1 MVNIRK
7 FIYKYDKMHNIQQKL
22 EVIVDKKSKKT
33 ELILE
38 TSLVLFSQKG
48 FYSTTMPDIAKEMG
62 MSVGNFYNY
71 FSSKEALAQ
80 ELIRYSSDKV
90 GAMIRGVNDLD
101 CSSEEKIKKIVTLY
115 FELAIEKPQYLDYF
129 LRVYLA
135 NKEIFKD
142 GCEGMICVASFV
154 TEMMIFFEEGVR
166 KGELRNQS
174 FFSAFGLFM
183 GYLGGFVFLNGDN
196 ILEDELSSFVDD
208 VSYNI
213 YQALKVHE
221 N

>member
-1 MVNIRK
+1 M
-7 FIYKYDKMHNIQQKL
+7 
-22 EVIVDKKSKKT
+22 DKKSKKT

-38 TSLVLFSQKG
+38 TSLLLFSQKG
-48 FYSTTMPDIAKEMG
+48 FYSTTMPDIAKEMN

-71 FSSKEALAQ
+71 FSSKESLAR
-80 ELIRYSSDKV
+80 ELIKYSSDKV
-90 GAMIRGVNDLD
+90 GAMIRSVNEQE
-101 CSSEEKIKKIVTLY
+101 CTSKEKIKKIVSLY
-115 FELAIEKPQYLDYF
+115 FKLAEEKPQYLDYF

-142 GCEGMICVASFV
+142 GCEGMICVAAFV

-183 GYLGGFVFLNGDN
+183 GYLGGFVFLNGEN
-196 ILEDELSSFVDD
+196 ILENDLHSFVDD

-221 N
+221 TS

>member
-1 MVNIRK
+1 MIKCSN
-7 FIYKYDKMHNIQQKL
+7 L
-22 EVIVDKKSKKT
+22 EKWSKPMDKKSKKT

-38 TSLVLFSQKG
+38 TSLLLFSQKG

-71 FSSKEALAQ
+71 FSSKESLAQ

-90 GAMIRGVNDLD
+90 GSMIREVNEQN
-101 CSSEEKIKKIVTLY
+101 CSSEEKIKKIVALY
-115 FELAIEKPQYLDYF
+115 FQLAVEKPQYLDYF

-166 KGELRNQS
+166 KGELRDQS

-183 GYLGGFVFLNGDN
+183 GYLGGFVFLNGEN
-196 ILEDELSSFVDD
+196 ILEDDLFTFVDD
-208 VSYNI
+208 VSNNI
-213 YQALKVHE
+213 YQALKVNE
-221 N
+221 NS